1 MLQGQAQT
9 TDVPDVPDVHELGF
23 DRLLHQ
29 RPMRELAVIG

>member
-9 TDVPDVPDVHELGF
+9 TDVPDVHELGF